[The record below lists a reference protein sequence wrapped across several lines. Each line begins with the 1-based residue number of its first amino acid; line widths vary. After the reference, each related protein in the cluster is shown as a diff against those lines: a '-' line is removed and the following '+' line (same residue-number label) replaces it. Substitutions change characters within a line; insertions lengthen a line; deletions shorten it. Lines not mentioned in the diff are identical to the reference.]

1 MADTIA
7 STLDM
12 DAACVISDLILHPD
26 PDFPYDRMKERIINA
41 FSSSNETKLRQL
53 LKGQVGFEG
62 KPTHFVAHLR
72 RLNGGM
78 CNDAVL
84 KSILFEQLP
93 ETCRGI
99 LAASKS
105 EDLQE
110 LAELADVI
118 IEQLQ
123 PNQTTV
129 ATLQKSAPARDALSV
144 QSQIDQ
150 ITKDLADLK
159 VLLNKKYSRS
169 RSRSRTPSRIAKQG
183 STPRSRDKSGLCW
196 RHKRFGASAHKCEQP
211 CSWPTSPKAEN

>member
-12 DAACVISDLILHPD
+12 DAAYVVSDLILHPD
-26 PDFPYDRMKERIINA
+26 PDSPYRMKERIINA
-41 FSSSNETKLRQL
+41 FSSPNETKLRQL

-78 CNDAVL
+78 CNDTVL

-105 EDLQE
+105 ENLQK

-118 IEQLQ
+118 IEQLEPSQ
-123 PNQTTV
+123 STI
-129 ATLQKSAPARDALSV
+129 ATLQKSASAHDALNV
-144 QSQIDQ
+144 QSQID
-150 ITKDLADLK
+150 
-159 VLLNKKYSRS
+159 RS
-169 RSRSRTPSRIAKQG
+169 LRT
-183 STPRSRDKSGLCW
+183 
-196 RHKRFGASAHKCEQP
+196 
-211 CSWPTSPKAEN
+211 

>member
-1 MADTIA
+1 
-7 STLDM
+7 
-12 DAACVISDLILHPD
+12 
-26 PDFPYDRMKERIINA
+26 
-41 FSSSNETKLRQL
+41 L

-78 CNDAVL
+78 CNDTVL

-118 IEQLQ
+118 IEQLEPSQ
-123 PNQTTV
+123 SSI
-129 ATLQKSAPARDALSV
+129 ATIKKPAPANDASNV

-159 VLLNKKYSRS
+159 VLLNKRFS
-169 RSRSRTPSRIAKQG
+169 RSRSRTPSRSARQG
-183 STPRSRDKSGLCW
+183 SSSRNRDKSGLCW
-196 RHKRFGASAHKCEQP
+196 RHKRFGANAHKCEQP
-211 CSWPTSPKAEN
+211 CSWPAPPKTEN